1 MEGDFSQGAFF
12 MAAAALAGEVHIKG
26 LSHDSVQGDRE
37 IVNILEKMG
46 AEALRTEDGYKVRKS
61 ELHGIEVEIS
71 DIPDLTPV
79 LGVLLALSKGGGK
92 LKNCRRL
99 RYKESNRIES
109 TIELI
114 RSLGGQAEL
123 DGDDIVIEGCEMLRG
138 GTVDTYHDHR
148 IVMAS
153 AVASLRCEG
162 PVKILGY
169 EAVNKSYPEFFC
181 DFSALTSGEE

>member
-1 MEGDFSQGAFF
+1 
-12 MAAAALAGEVHIKG
+12 MAAAALAGEVDIKG

-37 IVNILEKMG
+37 IVRILEKMG
-46 AEALRTEDGYKVRKS
+46 VDAHRTENGYKVKKS
-61 ELHGIEVEIS
+61 HLHGIDVEIS

-114 RSLGGQAEL
+114 RSLGGHAEL
-123 DGDDIVIEGCEMLRG
+123 DDEDIVIEGCEMLRG
-138 GTVDTYHDHR
+138 GTVDAYHDHR

-153 AVASLRCEG
+153 AVASLRCKET
-162 PVKILGY
+162 VKILGY
-169 EAVNKSYPEFFC
+169 EAVNKSYPEFFS
-181 DFSALTSGEE
+181 DFSTLTKTEEAK